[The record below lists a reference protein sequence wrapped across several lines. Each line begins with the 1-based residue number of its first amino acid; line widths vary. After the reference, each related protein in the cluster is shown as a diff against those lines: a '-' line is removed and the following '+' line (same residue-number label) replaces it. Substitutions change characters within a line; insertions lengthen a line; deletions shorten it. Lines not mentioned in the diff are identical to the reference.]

1 MHDDMRHDGATTT
14 KRRVLFAVGVS
25 LLLHVGLL
33 LLIPKLW
40 SGSKDHKKAALQV
53 WLTERPKTSDEL
65 PKKAMKVV
73 DLPKVSI
80 QVKPKS
86 ANYWAEQDHATSKE
100 MRAKHNKALAAPS
113 SPAMAHDDSVMDAPK
128 PLATGHRVT
137 GKNKH
142 RNDPLGI
149 RLQFGG
155 NPAHAATMPEHLPEL
170 PEGEAGQLNTWQWR
184 HAPFFNRIKA
194 RIGQIWSPQSQ
205 IARFDP
211 QGALLGNMDRVTV
224 LSVTI
229 DKEGRLAELL
239 VSEPSGVAYLDEE
252 AQRAL
257 RESAPFLFPPQEL
270 FAQNQEFSFT
280 FAFHL
285 YLNRGFSLDIDW

>member
-1 MHDDMRHDGATTT
+1 M
-14 KRRVLFAVGVS
+14 
-25 LLLHVGLL
+25 
-33 LLIPKLW
+33 
-40 SGSKDHKKAALQV
+40 
-53 WLTERPKTSDEL
+53 WLTERPKTPDEL

-80 QVKPKS
+80 QVKPKT
-86 ANYWAEQDHATSKE
+86 AHYLAEHDHATPKE
-100 MRAKHNKALAAPS
+100 MRAKHTGALVAQS
-113 SPAMAHDDSVMDAPK
+113 SPAIARDDSIVDAPK
-128 PLATGHRVT
+128 PFPQVQRVT
-137 GKNKH
+137 AKHKH
-142 RNDPLGI
+142 RDDPLGI

-155 NPAHAATMPEHLPEL
+155 TSAHAASVQDHMPELA
-170 PEGEAGQLNTWQWR
+170 EGATTELNTWQWR

-194 RIGQIWSPQSQ
+194 RIGKIWSPQSQ

-229 DKEGRLAELL
+229 DKEGRLVGLS
-239 VSEPSGVAYLDEE
+239 VSAPSGVAYLDEE

-257 RESAPFLFPPQEL
+257 REAAPFLYPPQEL
-270 FAQNQEFSFT
+270 FAASQEFSFT

-285 YLNRGFSLDIDW
+285 YLNHGFSLDIDW